1 MPGNTCPGLHLSNT
15 LLDALAWLLCLQL
28 ISAGLTWFL
37 DGVYISLPTTAAES
51 LNITVRLRDTT
62 SALLTSGDYTQV
74 QVGLCYLAHLALHDM
89 SLSPPVLLLCK
100 L

>member
-1 MPGNTCPGLHLSNT
+1 
-15 LLDALAWLLCLQL
+15 LQL

-62 SALLTSGDYTQV
+62 STLLTTGNYTQV
-74 QVGLCYLAHLALHDM
+74 QVGLCCLTHLALHDM
-89 SLSPPVLLLCK
+89 SLSPPGLLLCK
-100 L
+100 Q